1 MAGGA
6 ALPLRFG
13 SLLLDAH
20 GVTALAAR
28 SRSVQGF
35 LHRARD
41 FDAPVVVSWITL
53 SEVLQGGARD
63 AAAGWA
69 LSKLRLEPLQEVDF
83 RNAGQLMAATGMGG
97 HTVDALVA
105 VTAARLP
112 APCVVLT
119 SDPVDL
125 RRLTG
130 GGDTAVVHV

>member
-1 MAGGA
+1 MARGSA
-6 ALPLRFG
+6 VPLRFG

-28 SRSVQGF
+28 SRAVQGF
-35 LHRARD
+35 LHRARG

-63 AAAGWA
+63 AAARWA
-69 LSKLRLEPLQEVDF
+69 LSKVRLEPLREVDF
-83 RNAGQLMAATGMGG
+83 RDAAALMATTGTGG

-119 SDPVDL
+119 SDPGDL
-125 RRLTG
+125 RRLTSG
-130 GGDTAVVHV
+130 ADVGVVGV